1 MSASLLLSMAVSEA
15 VKQYSEQYSNCE
27 SEWGDEHD
35 SKCGRAISVGSIKDD
50 TAEFKTKHPYMLAL
64 CFMLL
69 GLLLGG
75 TVAYAAGLLPSL
87 LVLTATLLTLLTLSI
102 PAAHELT
109 YRSLSNW
116 HGSCHQ
122 GKPQPQ
128 NPLCSDT
135 DN

>member
-15 VKQYSEQYSNCE
+15 VKQYSEQHSNCE

-75 TVAYAAGLLPSL
+75 TAAYAAGLLPSL
-87 LVLTATLLTLLTLSI
+87 LIATLLTLLTLSI
-102 PAAHELT
+102 PAAHVS
-109 YRSLSNW
+109 R
-116 HGSCHQ
+116 
-122 GKPQPQ
+122 
-128 NPLCSDT
+128 
-135 DN
+135 